1 MITLFIQHG
10 HFGHFSVQGSSQRC
24 FTKENGYLNFL
35 YEVTAS
41 FSFECRH
48 QGTGDTVHLCSDRR
62 PTWLNTHAALEE
74 GAGFLSSPLG
84 QHTPEC
90 S

>member
-10 HFGHFSVQGSSQRC
+10 HFGHFSMQDISQRC

-35 YEVTAS
+35 YEVTES
-41 FSFECRH
+41 FSLRVQTPGYRGHCASVSE
-48 QGTGDTVHLCSDRR
+48 RR